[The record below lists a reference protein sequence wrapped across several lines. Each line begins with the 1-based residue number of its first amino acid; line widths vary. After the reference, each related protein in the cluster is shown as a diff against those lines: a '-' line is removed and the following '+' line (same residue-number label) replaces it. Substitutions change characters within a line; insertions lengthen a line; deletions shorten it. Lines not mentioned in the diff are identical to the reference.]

1 MRHIFEDLRRALEL
15 NAKSGKKGFTLIE
28 LLIVIAIIAI
38 LASMAIPF
46 YQRYQAKAKVTSYAL
61 PHAQDCI
68 QAAAAYCIEHPG
80 ATRDDLKAALSNGA
94 CNNFT
99 APDGL
104 DVNATFGDTF
114 NCTNNGTLADNS
126 TITYSYDSV
135 GNATCSYNASSG
147 QISCNIE
154 LP

>member
-1 MRHIFEDLRRALEL
+1 MRHIFEDFRRALEL
-15 NAKSGKKGFTLIE
+15 NRKEGKKGFTLIE

-61 PHAQDCI
+61 PHAQDCM
-68 QAAAAYCIEHPG
+68 QAAAAFCIEHPG
-80 ATRDDLKAALSNGA
+80 ATKDELIGNLSSGA

-104 DVNATFGDTF
+104 DVNATFGNTF
-114 NCTNNGTLADNS
+114 ECTNNGTLADGS
-126 TITYSYDSV
+126 SVTYSYDSV
-135 GNATCSYNASSG
+135 GNATCTYNATNG
-147 QISCNIE
+147 QISCEIKY
-154 LP
+154 